1 MNRTLKQLFWFSV
14 SGLIGFLVD
23 TLILYILLA
32 QFGPYVAR
40 LFSFLSAVITTWQI
54 NKKLTFNNKTSG
66 LSTWHE
72 FFFYL
77 CLMLFGGS
85 FNYGT
90 YAILISQYDLINAHP
105 IIGVAAGSLMGLL
118 INFFTSKTIL
128 YRLPPAKGKSCK
140 TPNAVC

>member
-1 MNRTLKQLFWFSV
+1 MDRTLKQLFWFSV

-23 TLILYILLA
+23 TLVLYILLA
-32 QFGPYVAR
+32 QLGPYVAR
-40 LFSFLSAVITTWQI
+40 LLSFISAVITTWLI
-54 NKKLTFNNKTSG
+54 NKKFTFDNKTSG
-66 LSTWHE
+66 LSPGHE

-77 CLMLFGGS
+77 CLMLCGGS

-90 YAILISQYDLINAHP
+90 YAILISQYDFINTHP

-128 YRLPPAKGKSCK
+128 YRLSSAKEG
-140 TPNAVC
+140 